1 MNAVAGVFLLELN
14 EVDAALL
21 LVTLRSVCVY
31 VSAQVCLCLCVCVPN
46 RYSLQHALIYIPM
59 YLCLC
64 LFVCPAES
72 VSMCLCV
79 GRSVYVSVCMEVV
92 QVSLNPKP

>member
-31 VSAQVCLCLCVCVPN
+31 VSAQVCLCLCVC
-46 RYSLQHALIYIPM
+46 SGL
-59 YLCLC
+59 
-64 LFVCPAES
+64 S
-72 VSMCLCV
+72 VSMCL
-79 GRSVYVSVCMEVV
+79 RT
-92 QVSLNPKP
+92 